1 VTPSAKSEGWGYDK
15 LYEEF
20 DSPLMQKLRR
30 KAYGQDIGQHSWVT
44 SEELQENI
52 PRLKLSR
59 ASRLLDLG
67 CGPAGPLTFIVG
79 LVGCHGTGMDVSP
92 KALTA
97 GRARVASLQL
107 DGLVTLHKADLN
119 DRLAFASGSFDAV
132 ISLDA
137 ILHLRDRLSVFQEVA
152 RLMIPGG
159 RFLFTDAGVITGSIS
174 DEEIRW
180 RALHGYTQF
189 VPPGFNKKT
198 LELAGFRVLDRDD
211 RTASLLKTATGRL
224 TARLAHRQELEQLEG
239 EDSFERQQR
248 YLETLVALSQRG
260 ALSRITYL
268 AESRSP

>member
-1 VTPSAKSEGWGYDK
+1 
-15 LYEEF
+15 
-20 DSPLMQKLRR
+20 
-30 KAYGQDIGQHSWVT
+30 
-44 SEELQENI
+44 
-52 PRLKLSR
+52 
-59 ASRLLDLG
+59 
-67 CGPAGPLTFIVG
+67 
-79 LVGCHGTGMDVSP
+79 
-92 KALTA
+92 
-97 GRARVASLQL
+97 
-107 DGLVTLHKADLN
+107 
-119 DRLAFASGSFDAV
+119 
-132 ISLDA
+132 
-137 ILHLRDRLSVFQEVA
+137 
-152 RLMIPGG
+152 MIPGG